1 MARRSAAAP
10 CQTGPG
16 RAHLGCGTSYVLI
29 MLVAALGSHL
39 RGHSRAVSLFQD
51 RHSLYRSWLI
61 SKGAT
66 EFIKSPAGCIVIGRL
81 AGEGLP
87 SSDCDVD
94 RAGIDLHAAAHA
106 FCLLRGDQC
115 RALSEKRVEYNLARG
130 GAVHYRVSDQ
140 SHRFDRVARI
150 S

>member
-1 MARRSAAAP
+1 MRQSVQHVLTHVICLAFVAGSIVGCADFGGTVREHPRAA
-10 CQTGPG
+10 TGTAVG
-16 RAHLGCGTSYVLI
+16 AAGGA
-29 MLVAALGSHL
+29 VAG
-39 RGHSRAVSLFQD
+39 G
-51 RHSLYRSWLI
+51 LI

-66 EFIKSPAGCIVIGRL
+66 EFIKSPAGCRVTGRL

-150 S
+150 SG